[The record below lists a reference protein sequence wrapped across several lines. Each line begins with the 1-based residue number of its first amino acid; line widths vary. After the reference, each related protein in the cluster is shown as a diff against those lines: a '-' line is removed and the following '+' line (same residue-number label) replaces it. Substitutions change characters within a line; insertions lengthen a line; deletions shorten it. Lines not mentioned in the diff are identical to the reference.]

1 MNSRAKLLQSH
12 EILPLVGL
20 FLLALAVRLIK
31 ISQPYVDEWSFKQGT
46 IAMIAENFY
55 RNGFNIFYPQIN
67 WAGSSPGYIGTEFP
81 LVPFLAS
88 LLYVPFGVHEWI
100 GRSVSVAFSVLSL
113 PFFYLVVRKISNE
126 RSAAFAAAIYAL
138 APLSIFASRSFM
150 SDMTSLSF
158 SIVALYLFS
167 QWRERSNNLG
177 LLLAASLTTA
187 SAILVKVPAV
197 IIGLPLLYMA
207 WEEHGWQFV
216 FKPKLWVFA
225 GLSLL
230 FPIAW
235 YVHAYL
241 ITLSYPPYQFAGS
254 DGLTLEDLSFYT
266 LVVRRLVASSLT
278 PLVAAAMVVGL
289 FLPTS
294 AKHGRL
300 FHWWLV
306 AICGFVLIAGFGN
319 RHPWYQ
325 LPVVPVAA
333 AFAGRA
339 FDFLLRR
346 VGALAGS
353 KITEPV
359 GAVILLAALAVV
371 SYTYVKP
378 LYDPWATPLR
388 KAGHKIDRIAP
399 PDALAIFVVDGD
411 SSGIYYSRR
420 KGWHAFDD
428 SDWGPPL
435 DSEQAIIEL
444 EKLRKRGASYL
455 VFTRYTAWWLD
466 YYKDFAKY
474 LDARYRRARDTKE
487 YVIFDLA
494 GEQNGGAADGVTP
507 ASAPTVGSA
516 GLS

>member
-1 MNSRAKLLQSH
+1 MNSRAKLLQSR
-12 EILPLVGL
+12 EIPPLVGL
-20 FLLALAVRLIK
+20 SLLALTVRLIK

-67 WAGSSPGYIGTEFP
+67 WAGSAAGYIGTEFP

-100 GRSVSVAFSVLSL
+100 GRSVSVVFSVLSL
-113 PFFYLVVRKISNE
+113 PFFYLLVRKISNE

-158 SIVALYLFS
+158 SVVALYLFS
-167 QWRERSNNLG
+167 EWLERSNHLG
-177 LLLAASLTTA
+177 LFLSTAVTTA
-187 SAILVKVPAV
+187 LAILIKAPAV

-207 WEEHGWQFV
+207 WEEHGWQLV
-216 FKPKLWVFA
+216 FKPKLWAFA
-225 GLSLL
+225 ALALL

-241 ITLSYPPYQFAGS
+241 ITLSYPPHQFAGS
-254 DGLTLEDLSFYT
+254 DGLTLMDLHFYAFI
-266 LVVRRLVASSLT
+266 VQRLITSSLT
-278 PLVAAAMVVGL
+278 PLVIAGMIGGL
-289 FLPTS
+289 LLPS
-294 AKHGRL
+294 PAKYGRL
-300 FHWWLV
+300 FHWWLL
-306 AICGFVLIAGFGN
+306 ALCFFVLIAGLGN

-325 LPVVPVAA
+325 LPAVPIAA
-333 AFAGRA
+333 ALAGRA
-339 FDFLLRR
+339 FDYLLRR
-346 VGALAGS
+346 LGALTRS
-353 KITEPV
+353 KVTEFCG
-359 GAVILLAALAVV
+359 GAVLFAAVAAV
-371 SYTYVKP
+371 SYMYVKP

-399 PDALAIFVVDGD
+399 VDALAVFVVDGD

-428 SDWGPPL
+428 SDWGSPL
-435 DSEQAIIEL
+435 DSEQAIMEL
-444 EKLRKRGASYL
+444 EKLRKRGAGYL

-466 YYKDFAKY
+466 YYKDFGSY
-474 LDARYRRARDTKE
+474 LDSRYRRVQDTEE

-494 GEQNGGAADGVTP
+494 GELNTEARTAVSPVSVPMVQ
-507 ASAPTVGSA
+507 
-516 GLS
+516 